1 MAALVAQADRPVL
14 RSVIVMKLPAL
25 ENSSCYRGLYVYDFG
40 EWTAVGYTAEE
51 IAVLLES
58 EAYAHG
64 QVYRIQRI
72 QPDGSM
78 ELRGVSA
85 ERFKLESGL
94 FFWRSTRD
102 EAEADFRSLL
112 SAAQHSPPPCRAA
125 LQMSER
131 LDACDRYQFVTA
143 LIFPAEYEDDVA
155 AWLLRLGYVGGDVA
169 EGGVSHVT
177 NYYELARRV
186 LAAEQLTSAAPIRP
200 RSAEEVLAAV
210 RQPVQRVMVA

>member
-1 MAALVAQADRPVL
+1 MAAGAASGLGPFL

-94 FFWRSTRD
+94 FSGGPRATK
-102 EAEADFRSLL
+102 EADFRSLL
-112 SAAQHSPPPCRAA
+112 SAAQHSPLVPAPPCRCRAA
-125 LQMSER
+125 GRMRSVPV
-131 LDACDRYQFVTA
+131 CH
-143 LIFPAEYEDDVA
+143 VA
-155 AWLLRLGYVGGDVA
+155 DLSG
-169 EGGVSHVT
+169 
-177 NYYELARRV
+177 
-186 LAAEQLTSAAPIRP
+186 
-200 RSAEEVLAAV
+200 
-210 RQPVQRVMVA
+210 